1 MSDDTPNF
9 CLFYVEDGYSTANK
23 IMGRQSAGSALI
35 RGVARRWPHQAIH
48 GVGAGREAARQM
60 TARLKAGGHHGDD
73 GGNNVNWHHLGGR
86 PLDPAAV
93 YYPAP
98 PETGLAHARNSR
110 GVGAYSL
117 FGVTHTLS
125 SAGAMDQVAQLIMPP
140 FQPWDALICTSHA
153 ALVVVGRL
161 QDELRSWMREQ
172 CGATRFNAVRTPV
185 IPLGIDA
192 PAFAVTPAHR
202 AAARIAL
209 GLEAEEVAFLF
220 AGRLTF
226 HAKANPAP
234 FYQAVEA
241 ACRRTGRRLC
251 VIEAGI
257 YPNDHVR
264 QAFEVAR
271 ATLAP
276 SVRFIS
282 VDGGDE
288 PRYRAT
294 WRAADV
300 FVTLSDNVQE
310 TFGLTPLEAMAAG
323 LPVLASD
330 WNGYKD
336 SVRDGVD
343 GYLIPTLLPPAGSGA
358 ALAARH
364 AAGTDTYDMYIGRS
378 SLGTAID
385 PDRLTERIVALAD
398 DAGLRR
404 RLGEAGR
411 ARALADYDWPV
422 ILNRYV
428 ALVDELGALRA
439 AAPATA
445 RRWPGRPDPYA
456 LFSHYSSNVVQ
467 SDWRVAIRDPGG
479 TALAQL
485 LDLRVAA
492 YAFDPQLLP
501 RETIEAV
508 HHALREGERS
518 VAALLAAVPGNRA
531 ATTASLMWLVKFG
544 LASIRP

>member
-1 MSDDTPNF
+1 MIDTPNF
-9 CLFYVEDGYSTANK
+9 CLFYADDGYSTANK

-35 RGVARRWPHQAIH
+35 RGMARRWSDAPIH
-48 GVGAGREAARQM
+48 GVGSAPAAATQM
-60 TARLKAGGHHGDD
+60 AARLKAGGHRSRVAWRD
-73 GGNNVNWHHLGGR
+73 LGAPTR
-86 PLDPAAV
+86 LDPAAV

-98 PETGLAHARNSR
+98 PEPGLAHARNAQA
-110 GVGAYSL
+110 VGAYSL

-125 SAGAMDQVAQLIMPP
+125 SAGAMDQVARLILPP

-161 QDELRSWMREQ
+161 QDEMRGWMREQ
-172 CGATRFNAVRTPV
+172 CGATRFVGVQTPV

-192 PAFAVTPAHR
+192 PAFAATPADR
-202 AAARIAL
+202 AAARTTL
-209 GLEAEEVAFLF
+209 GLEADEVAFLF

-257 YPNDHVR
+257 YPNGPIR
-264 QAFEVAR
+264 RAFEQAR

-276 SVRFIS
+276 SARFIG
-282 VDGGDE
+282 VDGADAVL
-288 PRYRAT
+288 YQAA

-300 FVTLSDNVQE
+300 FVSLSDNIQE

-343 GYLIPTLLPPAGSGA
+343 GYLIPTLLPPAGTGN

-364 AAGTDTYDMYIGRS
+364 AGGADSYDMYIGRV
-378 SLGTAID
+378 SLGCAID
-385 PDRLTERIVALAD
+385 LDRLTERVVALAD

-411 ARALADYDWPV
+411 ARAVADYDWPV
-422 ILNRYV
+422 ILDRYV
-428 ALVDELGALRA
+428 ALADELGTLRA
-439 AAPATA
+439 AAPAVA
-445 RRWPGRPDPYA
+445 RRWPGRPDPFA
-456 LFSHYSSNVVQ
+456 LFGDYPSAVVQ
-467 SDWRVAIRDPGG
+467 PGWRVGARDGGG
-479 TALAQL
+479 TALAAL

-501 RETIEAV
+501 RERVEAV
-508 HHALREGERS
+508 HHVLAKGECS
-518 VAALLAAVPGNRA
+518 VAELLAAVPGDRA
-531 ATTASLMWLVKFG
+531 ATTAALMWLVKFG
-544 LASIRP
+544 LARVRP